1 MVIDD
6 TTIKGLLKGES
17 TGWVMQAR
25 VDVPGAGSP

>member
-6 TTIKGLLKGES
+6 TTEEGLMKGES
-17 TGWVMQAR
+17 SGWIMQAR